1 MSTAA
6 HPENVVPRRRAADWA
21 KPATPEST
29 LIEHPD
35 GSVTLSSER
44 LMVCLESV
52 WELEALA
59 NVLPGMVPNIAAA
72 HGAHHAVRGL
82 SDRIKRLS
90 CVLISGLSDDGELL
104 ETLERRVFV
113 GGRVAA

>member
-6 HPENVVPRRRAADWA
+6 HPDNVVPRRRAADWA

-44 LMVCLESV
+44 QMVCLSAA

-59 NVLPGMVPNIAAA
+59 NVLPGMVPDHEPSHLI
-72 HGAHHAVRGL
+72 VRGL

-90 CVLISGLSDDGELL
+90 DVLISGLHDDALTV

-113 GGRVAA
+113 GGMAA